1 MRRIVIGV
9 SGASGMPLAHALLA
23 LLAPMPDLQCHCILT
38 AGAMRVLE
46 HEYPHRHALEAIP
59 GLIWHDADDPGA
71 PPASGSWWHGGDG
84 QTAMAVAPCS
94 MASLGAIAS
103 GAGRNLLHR
112 AAAVA
117 LKERRVLVLVTRE
130 SPLSAIDL
138 ENMLRAQRAG
148 AVIMPFSPGFYLAPA
163 SLEDLLAHFCARIC
177 DQLGIA
183 HQMKRWPC
191 AGKERQ

>member
-1 MRRIVIGV
+1 
-9 SGASGMPLAHALLA
+9 MPLAAAMLA
-23 LLAPMPDLQCHCILT
+23 LLAGMPDLECHCVVSD
-38 AGAMRVLE
+38 GARRVLE
-46 HEYPHRHALEAIP
+46 DEYPHMGGLESIG
-59 GLIWHDADDPGA
+59 GLVWHDAGDCGA
-71 PPASGSWWHGGDG
+71 GPASGGWWHEGDEPA
-84 QTAMAVAPCS
+84 AMAVVPCS
-94 MASLGAIAS
+94 LASLGAIAG

-117 LKERRVLVLVTRE
+117 LKERRGLVLVTRE

-148 AVIMPFSPGFYLAPA
+148 AIIMPFCPGFYLAPA
-163 SLEDLLAHFCARIC
+163 SLDDLLGQFCGRIC
-177 DQLGIA
+177 DQLSIR

>member
-1 MRRIVIGV
+1 MRRLVIGV

-23 LLAPMPDLQCHCILT
+23 LLAQMPDLECHCIVSP
-38 AGAMRVLE
+38 GALRVLE
-46 HEYPHRHALEAIP
+46 DEAPHMA
-59 GLIWHDADDPGA
+59 GLAGIAGIIWHDAGDIGA
-71 PPASGSWWHGGDG
+71 PPASGGWWHGGEG
-84 QTAMAVAPCS
+84 QAAMAVVPCS
-94 MASLGAIAS
+94 MASLGAIAG

-117 LKERRVLVLVTRE
+117 LKERQPLVLVTRE

-163 SLEDLLAHFCARIC
+163 SLEELLDHFCGRIC
-177 DQLGIA
+177 DQLGLR